1 MRTGVSS
8 SRILFFALPLLACV
22 GCDQATK
29 HLAVSALAGSPGVSL
44 AADAV
49 RFELFRNPGGFL
61 SLGAELPETLRHVLF
76 VFGVPLLLAGVC
88 AGLLSGYAS
97 RRRLLGAAL
106 LAGGGLG
113 NWLDRLLHDGA
124 VTDFVSVG
132 FGGLRSGV
140 FNLADLAVGLGIAL
154 VLWAGERPSGAG
166 PPPAT
171 ADQAASARPRR
182 PPCLRAGRTRG
193 PPAAAPPP
201 RGGASPRPGPR

>member
-1 MRTGVSS
+1 VRSA
-8 SRILFFALPLLACV
+8 RLLFFALPLVACL

-29 HLAVSALAGSPGVSL
+29 QLAAHALAGSPGLSL

-49 RFELFRNPGGFL
+49 RFELFSNPGGFL
-61 SLGAELPETLRHVLF
+61 SLGARLPEALRHGLF

-88 AGLLSGYAS
+88 AGLLAGNAP

-132 FGGLRSGV
+132 FGSLRSGV
-140 FNLADLAVGLGIAL
+140 FNVADVAVGLGILL
-154 VLWAGERPSGAG
+154 VLWAGERPSAPAG
-166 PPPAT
+166 E
-171 ADQAASARPRR
+171 
-182 PPCLRAGRTRG
+182 
-193 PPAAAPPP
+193 PPAAT
-201 RGGASPRPGPR
+201 PGP